1 MAEDKWFLKD
11 EDSAYGDGIL
21 VDEYH
26 GSYSLVAARQKN
38 DGKVWM
44 EWVFPQKRDGS
55 KTPMDKSFPLKI
67 KLGDSKEAAANRL
80 RELAL
85 MIEGSD
91 GETVPF

>member
-1 MAEDKWFLKD
+1 MAEDKYFSPD

-21 VDEYH
+21 VDEYN
-26 GSYSLVAARQKN
+26 GSYSLVAARQKQ

-67 KLGDSKEAAANRL
+67 KIGNSKEEAAARL
-80 RELAL
+80 RELAEK
-85 MIEGSD
+85 IDSS
-91 GETVPF
+91 PF